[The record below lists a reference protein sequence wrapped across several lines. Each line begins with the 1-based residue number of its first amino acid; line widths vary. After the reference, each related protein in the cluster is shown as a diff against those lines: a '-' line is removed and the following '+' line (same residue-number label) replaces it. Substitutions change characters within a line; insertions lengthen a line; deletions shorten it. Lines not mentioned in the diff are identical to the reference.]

1 MFWSDSVVALLDWSD
16 GTAGI
21 EFGTS
26 YKLNG
31 VALFV
36 NSYYSYYYV
45 LVEILGFDKHILEGV
60 DTKLFL

>member
-1 MFWSDSVVALLDWSD
+1 MKEQLESSLEQV
-16 GTAGI
+16 
-21 EFGTS
+21 TS
-26 YKLNG
+26 YG